1 MIPYYCAK
9 TGSLHIGLQPRPG
22 IQTWEFSEGLNADH
36 DENGTTMS
44 KDISQTSPR
53 IESAKLA
60 TMAQPLRHLKAA

>member
-36 DENGTTMS
+36 DENGTAMCI
-44 KDISQTSPR
+44 DIDQASPR
-53 IESAKLA
+53 IDIA
-60 TMAQPLRHLKAA
+60 TTALPLRHVKAA